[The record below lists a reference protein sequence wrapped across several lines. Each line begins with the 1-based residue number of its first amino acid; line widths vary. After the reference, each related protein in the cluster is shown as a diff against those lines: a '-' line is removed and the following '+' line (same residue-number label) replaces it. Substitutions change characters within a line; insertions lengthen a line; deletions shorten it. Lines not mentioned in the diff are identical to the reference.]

1 MSNNECIHAWTPI
14 LAAAI
19 ISRDVRVGQGGTPP
33 AYCTAGTILP
43 DVITPRLVRN
53 NFFVGGV
60 RNLPKG
66 SSDEVAVG
74 QNVGPN
80 VAGPGIICC

>member
-33 AYCTAGTILP
+33 AYCTARSFRTF
-43 DVITPRLVRN
+43 ITPRLVRN

>member
-1 MSNNECIHAWTPI
+1 MSNNE
-14 LAAAI
+14 
-19 ISRDVRVGQGGTPP
+19 
-33 AYCTAGTILP
+33 Y
-43 DVITPRLVRN
+43 
-53 NFFVGGV
+53 FVGGV
-60 RNLPKG
+60 RKLPKRG

>member
-1 MSNNECIHAWTPI
+1 
-14 LAAAI
+14 
-19 ISRDVRVGQGGTPP
+19 
-33 AYCTAGTILP
+33 
-43 DVITPRLVRN
+43 VRN

>member
-1 MSNNECIHAWTPI
+1 MSNNEY
-14 LAAAI
+14 
-19 ISRDVRVGQGGTPP
+19 S
-33 AYCTAGTILP
+33 Y
-43 DVITPRLVRN
+43 
-53 NFFVGGV
+53 FVGGV
-60 RNLPKG
+60 RKLPKG

>member
-1 MSNNECIHAWTPI
+1 MCNNECIHAWTPI

-33 AYCTAGTILP
+33 AYCTVGTILP

-66 SSDEVAVG
+66 QATRLPSGRTSARTLL
-74 QNVGPN
+74 
-80 VAGPGIICC
+80 APG

>member
-1 MSNNECIHAWTPI
+1 MY
-14 LAAAI
+14 
-19 ISRDVRVGQGGTPP
+19 SRVDAHPGRRDHFSRCPRGTGR
-33 AYCTAGTILP
+33 GTILP